1 MPVLSVDELKALVET
16 AQSPCVSIYMPAQK
30 AGPEVRQNPIRF
42 KNLIREAE
50 NRLEAMG
57 MEGGEAAEF
66 LKPAHELDTVE
77 FWENQDRGLV
87 ILLSPGEFRYYQLPY
102 EFQELVV
109 VSDRFHLKPLL
120 HLINNDGRFYIL
132 ALSQKDARF
141 YEATHDSIKEIEVE
155 NMPKS
160 LDEALQEDELDKG
173 IQQRIATSRGGTSNP
188 FSQPGSFHGMGS
200 PDVDKRQRDIIQFC
214 NAIDGA
220 LHEKL
225 RNQKA
230 PLVLAGVEYLHPLYK
245 EVNTYSHLVEEG
257 ITGNPEP
264 EAIAPEELRDRVW
277 QIVEPIFHQKEQQAI
292 ERYQELAGAGTGKAS
307 NDIKEIISAAYFQ
320 RVDSLI
326 VPVGR
331 QMWGGFDPDTMSVD
345 LHPEPQPADEDMLDF
360 AAIHTLLN
368 GGTVYAVQ
376 PEQLPEQ
383 APAAAI
389 FRY

>member
-1 MPVLSVDELKALVET
+1 MPAVEHQRLFGSIRSLPVAVGLASMPV
-16 AQSPCVSIYMPAQK
+16 
-30 AGPEVRQNPIRF
+30 
-42 KNLIREAE
+42 
-50 NRLEAMG
+50 
-57 MEGGEAAEF
+57 
-66 LKPAHELDTVE
+66 
-77 FWENQDRGLV
+77 
-87 ILLSPGEFRYYQLPY
+87 RY
-102 EFQELVV
+102 
-109 VSDRFHLKPLL
+109 
-120 HLINNDGRFYIL
+120 L
-132 ALSQKDARF
+132 AF
-141 YEATHDSIKEIEVE
+141 
-155 NMPKS
+155 
-160 LDEALQEDELDKG
+160 
-173 IQQRIATSRGGTSNP
+173 
-188 FSQPGSFHGMGS
+188 
-200 PDVDKRQRDIIQFC
+200 
-214 NAIDGA
+214 
-220 LHEKL
+220 
-225 RNQKA
+225 
-230 PLVLAGVEYLHPLYK
+230 LHPVINFYFSLFPNKSK
-245 EVNTYSHLVEEG
+245 ETNTYSHLVEEG

-292 ERYQELAGAGTGKAS
+292 ARYQELAGAGTGKAS

-345 LHPEPQPADEDMLDF
+345 LHPEPEPADEDMLDF